1 MNPEMIK
8 NRPITQKKKS
18 GKNKVLS
25 KRSSVS
31 TPAAEI
37 ARIIEQRNAYSEDAH
52 LQDGLDPKA
61 FIAPGESFHV
71 ANWDDLANLARL
83 VILDQEKLI
92 KRISE
97 IEKENEHL
105 RSLLLTDDLTGLY
118 NKRFFTIQLEVE
130 MARTRRT
137 GQPCTLMM
145 MDLDNFKILNDGLG
159 HDTGD
164 RFLIQIGEIIKG
176 SLRPTDFACRF
187 GGDEFTFIMTASSMN
202 DSIGVAKRIQIAM
215 AKLTAKLPDDIGKQL
230 SSSFGLATYENLAP
244 LTADFFFKQADVE
257 LYNAKK
263 RGKNQISCGRGIRTD
278 LTAVSVEEKAA
289 LSRPI
294 FETN

>member
-1 MNPEMIK
+1 MTHERK
-8 NRPITQKKKS
+8 ADKS
-18 GKNKVLS
+18 KVLPKHAS
-25 KRSSVS
+25 AS

-37 ARIIEQRNAYSEDAH
+37 ASLIKQQKTDSEKTRP
-52 LQDGLDPKA
+52 QEDPNPEA
-61 FIAPGESFHV
+61 FITRGKNIHEASR
-71 ANWDDLANLARL
+71 NDLEKFTEL
-83 VILDQEKLI
+83 VIRDRELLI
-92 KRISE
+92 KRIAE

-105 RSLLLTDDLTGLY
+105 KSLLLTDDLTGLY

-159 HDTGD
+159 HDAGD
-164 RFLIQIGEIIKG
+164 RFLIRMGKIIRG

-187 GGDEFTFIMTASSMN
+187 GGDEFGLIMTASSMN
-202 DSIGVAKRIQIAM
+202 DSIGVATRIQIAM
-215 AKLTAKLPDDIGKQL
+215 AKLTVRLPHDIGKQL
-230 SSSFGLATYENLAP
+230 SSSFGLATYENLASI
-244 LTADFFFKQADVE
+244 TADVFFKQADVE

-263 RGKNQISCGRGIRTD
+263 RGKNQISCGRGIRAE

-294 FETN
+294 FETR